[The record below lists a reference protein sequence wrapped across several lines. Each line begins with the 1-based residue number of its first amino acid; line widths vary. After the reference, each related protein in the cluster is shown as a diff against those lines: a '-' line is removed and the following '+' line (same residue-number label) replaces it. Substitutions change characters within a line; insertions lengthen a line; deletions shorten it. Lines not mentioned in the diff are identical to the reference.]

1 MEEKIFEN
9 IRHTAFIGT
18 IYSNEIRRFEH
29 FSFKKNCLDYRLSK
43 IKFFLGDENGK
54 EIILGLQSFYKNR
67 KNNEEIISE
76 ESRNKT
82 IKVINI
88 KDFEIPYN
96 DYICKF
102 YLKRDDDGITQIKLI
117 TKKGKIIIVGEDEG
131 EEVIMDFINDN
142 KNHMI
147 IGFIGAYSNH
157 LDVISASYIN
167 FRYYYLLLTIGYFEL
182 KKKVKNKLFK
192 KNIEAKYN
200 QLNESDKALFKAS
213 CLRSDLFFSIIK
225 YILN

>member
-1 MEEKIFEN
+1 MEEKIFEC
-9 IRHTAFIGT
+9 IRNTAFIGT
-18 IYSNEIRRFEH
+18 FYPDETRRFEH
-29 FSFKKNCLDYRLSK
+29 FSFKKNFLNYRLSK

-76 ESRNKT
+76 ESLNKT

-88 KDFEIPYN
+88 KDIEIPCN
-96 DYICKF
+96 DYICNF
-102 YLKRDDDGITQIKLI
+102 YLKRDDDGITQIRLI
-117 TKKGKIIIVGEDEG
+117 TKKGKIIIVGEEEG
-131 EEVIMDFINDN
+131 EEGIIYDINDN
-142 KNHMI
+142 KDHMI
-147 IGFIGAYSNH
+147 IGFFGGYSNH
-157 LDVISASYIN
+157 LDAIGASYIN
-167 FRYYYLLLTIGYFEL
+167 FRYYYLLLTLGYFEL